1 MPKTGPATP
10 PPHRILVVDDEPF
23 VCDALK
29 MLLEFDGHEVQSANN
44 ASDALAMFEA
54 GKFDLV
60 ITDYSMPNMKG
71 DELARAIKDRMA
83 GQPVV
88 MVTAYA
94 EMLQLPLKGVDFV
107 ISKPFPLESL
117 REAIF
122 KTSKLVPPADEKKK
136 ESKNK

>member
-1 MPKTGPATP
+1 MPKTGLSTP

-29 MLLEFDGHEVQSANN
+29 MLLDFDGHSVETANSAEE
-44 ASDALAMFEA
+44 ALAKFED

-71 DELARAIKDRMA
+71 DDLAQAIKERA
-83 GQPVV
+83 PGQPIV

-94 EMLQLPLKGVDFV
+94 EMLKLPLKGVDFL

-117 REAIF
+117 REAIT
-122 KTSKLVPPADEKKK
+122 KTSKLPPAPVTAKKD
-136 ESKNK
+136 SKS

>member
-1 MPKTGPATP
+1 MPKTGPSKP

-29 MLLEFDGHEVQSANN
+29 MLLEFDGHQVEAAHSAPE
-44 ASDALAMFEA
+44 ALSVFGA

-71 DELARAIKDRMA
+71 DELATAIKARVP

-94 EMLQLPLKGVDFV
+94 EMLKLPLEGVDFV

-117 REAIF
+117 RDAIL
-122 KTSKLVPPADEKKK
+122 KTSKLPATAPVNKK
-136 ESKNK
+136 ETKD